1 MGLCSDIL
9 PAEPAVAPSW
19 TVSGA
24 SNSPVGELR
33 SARTQTV
40 PVAPSIPENMPLFC
54 SVTVA
59 SVYREGGEGEGRRDL
74 NSYTEREARERDGG
88 I

>member
-1 MGLCSDIL
+1 MPG
-9 PAEPAVAPSW
+9 VAPSW

-33 SARTQTV
+33 SARMQTIALV
-40 PVAPSIPENMPLFC
+40 PSIPENMPLFC

-59 SVYREGGEGEGRRDL
+59 SVHREGGEGGEGG
-74 NSYTEREARERDGG
+74 EGEDGG
-88 I
+88 TLTHATITCT